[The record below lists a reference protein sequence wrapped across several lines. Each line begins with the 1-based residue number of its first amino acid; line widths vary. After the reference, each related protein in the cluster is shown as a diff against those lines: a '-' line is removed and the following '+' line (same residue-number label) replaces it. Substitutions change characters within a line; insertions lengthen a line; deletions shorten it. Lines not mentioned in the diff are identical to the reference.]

1 MHPIPWPVLDTGLYA
16 FHGTLRE
23 EVFQILQLSGVCGHG
38 LEPCTLSTQLILP
51 RSTTQITSVYQFA
64 TAHHALIY
72 LPDIYVGNIL
82 AQYTKP
88 FGFHKPPF
96 ITLKNPL
103 VFRNIHLTTD
113 NTFLKCSSAFTYPLP
128 IFCLQGL
135 CRDGLFNVNH
145 IHTNTG

>member
-64 TAHHALIY
+64 TAHHALIDV
-72 LPDIYVGNIL
+72 PDIYFGNIS
-82 AQYTKP
+82 AQRAKL
-88 FGFHKPPF
+88 F
-96 ITLKNPL
+96 TLYRFTL
-103 VFRNIHLTTD
+103 RFRYCVVHGETGIQ
-113 NTFLKCSSAFTYPLP
+113 YPSCLYIPRSVERSP

-135 CRDGLFNVNH
+135 CRSF
-145 IHTNTG
+145 